1 MILWFKSVFTMT
13 IKVNCVINLAGS
25 ANKRRIIAFPDEE
38 KEAALSVPEQQ
49 VEPISAPNKDA
60 D

>member
-1 MILWFKSVFTMT
+1 MR
-13 IKVNCVINLAGS
+13 IKVNHVMNLTGS
-25 ANKRRIIAFPDEE
+25 ANKRRIIAFPDES

-49 VEPISAPNKDA
+49 VDPISAPNKDA